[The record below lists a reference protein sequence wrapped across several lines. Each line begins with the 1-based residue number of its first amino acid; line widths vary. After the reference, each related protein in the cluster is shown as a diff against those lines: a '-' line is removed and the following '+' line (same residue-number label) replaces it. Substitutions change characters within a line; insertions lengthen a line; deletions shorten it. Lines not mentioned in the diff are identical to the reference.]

1 MTLNI
6 SQAAA
11 SFAQAAAKAAK
22 GVTDSNA
29 GRPDTSF
36 AELIA
41 GAADGAIGAARR
53 SESVSMRA
61 VANQAE
67 LNEVVMAVSNA
78 EVTLHTVVA
87 IRDRIIQAY
96 QDIIRMPI

>member
-11 SFAQAAAKAAK
+11 GFAQTAAKAAK
-22 GVTDSNA
+22 VGADANV

-41 GAADGAIGAARR
+41 GAVDGAIGAARR

-67 LNEVVMAVSNA
+67 LNEVVTAVSNA
-78 EVTLHTVVA
+78 EVTLQTVVA

>member
-11 SFAQAAAKAAK
+11 SFAQTAAKAAK
-22 GVTDSNA
+22 GVADSNA
-29 GRPDTSF
+29 AQPDTSF

-41 GAADGAIGAARR
+41 GAVDGAIGAARR

-67 LNEVVMAVSNA
+67 LNEVVTAVSNA
-78 EVTLHTVVA
+78 EVTLQTVVA

>member
-11 SFAQAAAKAAK
+11 SFAQTAAKVAK

-29 GRPDTSF
+29 GRPDTCF

-41 GAADGAIGAARR
+41 GAADGAIGAVRR

-61 VANQAE
+61 IANQAE
-67 LNEVVMAVSNA
+67 LNEVVTAVSNA
-78 EVTLHTVVA
+78 EVTLQTVVA

>member
-1 MTLNI
+1 MTFNV

-11 SFAQAAAKAAK
+11 SAAQTVAKAAK
-22 GVTDSNA
+22 GVADSNA

-36 AELIA
+36 ADLIA
-41 GAADGAIGAARR
+41 GAVDGAIGAARR
-53 SESVSMRA
+53 SESVSVRA

-67 LNEVVMAVSNA
+67 LNEVVTAVSNA
-78 EVTLHTVVA
+78 EATLQTVVA